1 MVTTGRAVAAALA
14 LGLAGGALAAE
25 PRLEPVRWRRIELGA
40 SKMLLSASTS
50 LRVDRLAARAAIP
63 LLRTPPEGTPAA
75 VSGPEVVVLTIET
88 SMPFGRHEV
97 TRVLLDPSTGS
108 VLQGS
113 KVVSGGKPY
122 EKVFRYTSEGY
133 YFWRAAPA
141 STDEVMVG
149 PDGWSKRRARLVRSV
164 APLPEGAAVTDS
176 YALIYLVSAAG
187 LNRRGSVFTTFILVD
202 DQPVELRFE
211 AGGLVQQDADY
222 QERGVDGVHRRRG
235 QTLLRL
241 VTVRARALDGQRTT
255 GDVDLGFFG
264 MRSGLRILVDART
277 GLPVQVAGRTDSV
290 GDLTV
295 NLQAVEWASLPATSS
310 PRR

>member
-1 MVTTGRAVAAALA
+1 VRAERAIAAALA
-14 LGLAGGALAAE
+14 LGLAGAALAAE
-25 PRLEPVRWRRIELGA
+25 PRLEPVKWRQIELEA

-50 LRVDRLAARAAIP
+50 LHVDRLATRLAIP
-63 LLRTPPEGTPAA
+63 LLRTPPEGTPSA
-75 VSGPEVVVLTIET
+75 VPGPEIVVLTIET

-97 TRVLLDPSTGS
+97 TKVLLDPSTGA
-108 VLQGS
+108 VMQGS

-122 EKVFRYTSEGY
+122 EKVFRYTTEGY
-133 YFWRAAPA
+133 YFWRAAPSSA
-141 STDEVMVG
+141 DEVRAG
-149 PDGWSKRRARLVRSV
+149 PDGWSKRRGRLVRSV
-164 APLPEGAAVTDS
+164 VPLPEGAAVTDS

-222 QERGVDGVHRRRG
+222 QERGLDGVRRRRG
-235 QTLLRL
+235 AALLRL
-241 VTVRARALDGQRTT
+241 VTVQARALGGQMAA
-255 GDVDLGFFG
+255 GDVDLGFLG
-264 MRSGLRILVDART
+264 MRGGLRILVDART

-295 NLQAVEWASLPATSS
+295 NLQAVEWAGQPATSS